1 MKKGLLIFLTILTMS
16 FIQPFC
22 VASATSAPH
31 EYSENSTVKKL
42 SNSGIWGTAPWMFD
56 PSTGILTIA
65 SGDIQQVAFA
75 PYKTGDVQLNE
86 VKKIVFTG
94 HVKAPSNSRSL
105 FEGLNNMTDI
115 IGISNLDTSHVTN
128 MMYMF
133 KDVSSLKN
141 VDLSHFDTS
150 NVINMI
156 GMFYKA
162 SSLTNLDLSHF
173 DTSNV
178 SNVNDMFYGLTKLQ
192 AITLGKNFKFGSYS
206 QLPSLQKNDH
216 YTGKW
221 QNVGFGTRILPKGK
235 NVWSSDEFMANYNGD
250 KDADDYVWQ
259 PFDVPENNVTVT
271 YVDESGN
278 QLHEPQIIS
287 GNVGESYDATGTA
300 YKLSF
305 EGYTLDEQK
314 LPTNAKGTFNDTP
327 QTVTYVYKKNPV
339 PSGNPNSKANH
350 QRNFKGKFN
359 NKELVYSGKNTFPK
373 TGVDDKKFLV
383 KLYLGLILLI
393 SVIIRFAMHLVDNK

>member
-1 MKKGLLIFLTILTMS
+1 MKKGSLIFLTILTMS

-22 VASATSAPH
+22 VATATSAPH
-31 EYSENSTVKKL
+31 EYSENSTVKKM

-65 SGDIQQVAFA
+65 AGDMQQAVSA

-94 HVKAPSNSRSL
+94 HVKAPSDSSLL
-105 FEGLNNMTDI
+105 FEDLNNMTDI
-115 IGISNLDTSHVTN
+115 VGISNLDTSHVTDMKGMFLGTRSLRNLDLSHFDTSHVTN
-128 MMYMF
+128 MLYMF
-133 KDVSSLKN
+133 RDVSSLKN

-150 NVINMI
+150 NVTNMI
-156 GMFYKA
+156 GMFYNA

-173 DTSNV
+173 DTSHVSYMISMFYNASSLTNLDLSHFDTRYV

-192 AITLGKNFKFGSYS
+192 AITLGKNFKFGSYP

-250 KDADDYVWQ
+250 TDADTYVWQ
-259 PFDVPENNVTVT
+259 PVTV
-271 YVDESGN
+271 
-278 QLHEPQIIS
+278 
-287 GNVGESYDATGTA
+287 
-300 YKLSF
+300 
-305 EGYTLDEQK
+305 
-314 LPTNAKGTFNDTP
+314 
-327 QTVTYVYKKNPV
+327 
-339 PSGNPNSKANH
+339 PS
-350 QRNFKGKFN
+350 
-359 NKELVYSGKNTFPK
+359 
-373 TGVDDKKFLV
+373 
-383 KLYLGLILLI
+383 
-393 SVIIRFAMHLVDNK
+393 AMR

>member
-173 DTSNV
+173 DTSHVSYMIYMFYKASSLTNLDLSHFDTSNV

-250 KDADDYVWQ
+250 TDADTYVWQ
-259 PFDVPENNVTVT
+259 PVTV
-271 YVDESGN
+271 
-278 QLHEPQIIS
+278 
-287 GNVGESYDATGTA
+287 
-300 YKLSF
+300 
-305 EGYTLDEQK
+305 
-314 LPTNAKGTFNDTP
+314 
-327 QTVTYVYKKNPV
+327 
-339 PSGNPNSKANH
+339 PS
-350 QRNFKGKFN
+350 
-359 NKELVYSGKNTFPK
+359 
-373 TGVDDKKFLV
+373 
-383 KLYLGLILLI
+383 
-393 SVIIRFAMHLVDNK
+393 AMR